1 VAETKS
7 DLSRLQEHLEKLER
21 RRESIESE
29 KNAIERAYS
38 ETLEKIRN
46 HKNQI
51 EKNIFSFMD
60 RRVRIE

>member
-7 DLSRLQEHLEKLER
+7 DLSRLQERFERLER

-29 KNAIERAYS
+29 KNSIGRAYS
-38 ETLEKIRN
+38 EMLEKIRN
-46 HKNQI
+46 QKNQI